1 MVAITNTT
9 SLTFLKEAIDTTLTE
24 AETQL
29 EAFSDDRSRQ
39 DELQHCAQAF
49 QQLRGICQVVELPAA
64 ALMSEEMALAA
75 RELQEKVSDAR
86 IQALSNAIV
95 LLTRYFDYVQLKNRT
110 LPALLIGGINELR
123 HSGGKG
129 LIQESHFF
137 SADLSRQRAPQAP
150 QREMSV
156 SELSVLARRLRHM
169 YQVGLLGILRG
180 QNSATHLK
188 LMARALVRLDRAA
201 GQCGLSR
208 FLWVSQAVL
217 TAMYCD
223 QMAITPARKA
233 LLSQF
238 DRQLKKLV
246 YDGDQAVTEEA
257 PLLLIKE
264 SLFIVSLSAEESG
277 AIGAVKQAFGLKSG
291 VSDTVL
297 QRELALMTGANG
309 SVIRSVASAM
319 RDEIADLKESLDLA
333 SQGVADTNYQS
344 VAASLNRLGSTLDMI
359 NKDDESRTI
368 KVRAQEVSQWAP
380 DHNVEGDAFH
390 ALVDDLLVVE
400 NVVAGLERSI
410 SPDDDVHRSAN
421 NTSISLYQLD
431 DARMTVVGE
440 CRAGLTLAK
449 RSISSFMD
457 NNWDA
462 MHLSNLP
469 GTFASIAGGLMF
481 LELDRAKAVTEA
493 CHKYISNR
501 LIGGEQVPT
510 RENMETLADAL
521 TGVDYYLESM
531 EEQKPI
537 GDGVLEVAEESMNA
551 LGFPVPKVA

>member
-24 AETQL
+24 AENQL

-75 RELQEKVSDAR
+75 RELQDKVSDAR

-123 HSGGKG
+123 RSGGKG

-137 SADLSRQRAPQAP
+137 SADLSRQRAPEAP

-156 SELSVLARRLRHM
+156 SELSDLARRLRHM
-169 YQVGLLGILRG
+169 YQVGLLGVLRG
-180 QNSATHLK
+180 QNNATNLK

-208 FLWVSQAVL
+208 FLWVAQSVL

-233 LLSQF
+233 LLSQY

-264 SLFIVSLSAEESG
+264 SLFIVSLSAEDSG
-277 AIGAVKQAFGLKSG
+277 TIGDVKQAFGLKSE

-297 QRELALMTGANG
+297 QRELALMTGASG

-359 NKDDESRTI
+359 NKDDESRAI
-368 KVRAQEVSQWAP
+368 KLRAREVSQWAP
-380 DHNVEGDAFH
+380 DQNVEGEAFH
-390 ALVDDLLVVE
+390 GLVDDLLIVE

-410 SPDDDVHRSAN
+410 SPEDDVHRTAN
-421 NTSISLYQLD
+421 NTNISLYQLD

-440 CRAGLTLAK
+440 CRAGLALAK

-501 LIGGEQVPT
+501 LLGGDQVPT

-551 LGFPVPKVA
+551 LGFPVSKVA

>member
-24 AETQL
+24 AENQL

-75 RELQEKVSDAR
+75 RELQDKVSDAR

-123 HSGGKG
+123 RSGGKG

-137 SADLSRQRAPQAP
+137 SADLSRQRSPEAP

-156 SELSVLARRLRHM
+156 SELSDLSRRLRHM
-169 YQVGLLGILRG
+169 YQVGLLGVLRG
-180 QNSATHLK
+180 QGNATHLK

-208 FLWVSQAVL
+208 FLWVAQAVL

-233 LLSQF
+233 LLSQY

-264 SLFIVSLSAEESG
+264 SLFIVSLSAEDSG
-277 AIGAVKQAFGLKSG
+277 TIGDVKQAFGLKSE

-297 QRELALMTGANG
+297 QRELALMTGASG

-359 NKDDESRTI
+359 NKDDESRAI
-368 KVRAQEVSQWAP
+368 KLRAREVSQWAP
-380 DHNVEGDAFH
+380 DQNVEGEAFH
-390 ALVDDLLVVE
+390 GLVDDLLIVE

-410 SPDDDVHRSAN
+410 SPEDDVHRTAN
-421 NTSISLYQLD
+421 NTNISLYQLD

-440 CRAGLTLAK
+440 CRAGLALAK

-501 LIGGEQVPT
+501 LLGGDQVPT

-537 GDGVLEVAEESMNA
+537 GDGVLEVAEESMSA
-551 LGFPVPKVA
+551 LGFPVSKVA

>member
-24 AETQL
+24 AENQL

-75 RELQEKVSDAR
+75 RELQDKVSDAR

-123 HSGGKG
+123 RSGGKG

-137 SADLSRQRAPQAP
+137 SADLSRQRSPEAP

-156 SELSVLARRLRHM
+156 SELSDLSRRLRHM
-169 YQVGLLGILRG
+169 YQVGLLGVLRG
-180 QNSATHLK
+180 QGNATNLK

-208 FLWVSQAVL
+208 FLWVAQAVL

-233 LLSQF
+233 LLSQY

-264 SLFIVSLSAEESG
+264 SLFIVSLSAEDSG
-277 AIGAVKQAFGLKSG
+277 TIGDVKQAFGLKSE

-297 QRELALMTGANG
+297 QRELALMTGASG

-359 NKDDESRTI
+359 NKDDESRAI
-368 KVRAQEVSQWAP
+368 KLRAREVSQWAP
-380 DHNVEGDAFH
+380 DQNVEGEAFH
-390 ALVDDLLVVE
+390 GLVDDLLIVE

-410 SPDDDVHRSAN
+410 SPEDDVHRTAN
-421 NTSISLYQLD
+421 NTNISLYQLD

-440 CRAGLTLAK
+440 CRAGLALAK

-501 LIGGEQVPT
+501 LLGGDQVPT

-551 LGFPVPKVA
+551 LGFPVSKVA

>member
-24 AETQL
+24 AENQL

-75 RELQEKVSDAR
+75 RELQDKVSDAR

-123 HSGGKG
+123 RSGGKG

-137 SADLSRQRAPQAP
+137 SADLSRQRSPEAP

-156 SELSVLARRLRHM
+156 SELSDLSRRLRHM
-169 YQVGLLGILRG
+169 YQVGLLGVLRG
-180 QNSATHLK
+180 QGNATNLK

-208 FLWVSQAVL
+208 FLWVAQAVL

-233 LLSQF
+233 LLSQY

-246 YDGDQAVTEEA
+246 YGGDQAVTEEA

-264 SLFIVSLSAEESG
+264 SLFIVSLSAEDSG
-277 AIGAVKQAFGLKSG
+277 TIGDVKQAFGLKSE

-297 QRELALMTGANG
+297 QRELALMTGASG

-359 NKDDESRTI
+359 NKDDESRAI
-368 KVRAQEVSQWAP
+368 KLRAREVSQWAP
-380 DHNVEGDAFH
+380 DQNVEGEAFH
-390 ALVDDLLVVE
+390 GLVDDLLIVE

-410 SPDDDVHRSAN
+410 SPEDDVHRKAN
-421 NTSISLYQLD
+421 NTNISLYQLD

-440 CRAGLTLAK
+440 CRAGLALAK

-501 LIGGEQVPT
+501 LLGGDQVPT

-551 LGFPVPKVA
+551 LGFPVSKVA

>member
-24 AETQL
+24 AENQL

-75 RELQEKVSDAR
+75 RELQDKVSDAR

-123 HSGGKG
+123 RSGGKG

-137 SADLSRQRAPQAP
+137 SADLSRQRSPEAP

-156 SELSVLARRLRHM
+156 SELSDLSRRLRHM
-169 YQVGLLGILRG
+169 YQVGLLGVLRG
-180 QNSATHLK
+180 QGNATNLK

-208 FLWVSQAVL
+208 FLWVAQAVL

-233 LLSQF
+233 LLSQY

-264 SLFIVSLSAEESG
+264 SLFIVSLSAEDSG
-277 AIGAVKQAFGLKSG
+277 TIGDVKQAFGLKSE

-297 QRELALMTGANG
+297 QRELALMTGASG

-359 NKDDESRTI
+359 NKDDESRVI
-368 KVRAQEVSQWAP
+368 KLRAREVSKWAP
-380 DHNVEGDAFH
+380 DQNVEGEAFH
-390 ALVDDLLVVE
+390 GLVDDLLIVE

-410 SPDDDVHRSAN
+410 SPEDDVHRTAN
-421 NTSISLYQLD
+421 NTNISLYQLD

-440 CRAGLTLAK
+440 CRAGLALAK

-501 LIGGEQVPT
+501 LLGGDQVPT
-510 RENMETLADAL
+510 RENMETLADAV

-551 LGFPVPKVA
+551 LGFPVSKVA

>member
-24 AETQL
+24 AENQL
-29 EAFSDDRSRQ
+29 EAFSDDHSRQ

-75 RELQEKVSDAR
+75 RELQEKVSEAR

-95 LLTRYFDYVQLKNRT
+95 LLARYFDYVQLKNRT

-123 HSGGKG
+123 RSGGKG

-137 SADLSRQRAPQAP
+137 SADLSRQRAPEAP
-150 QREMSV
+150 QRELSV
-156 SELSVLARRLRHM
+156 SELSDLSRRLRHM
-169 YQVGLLGILRG
+169 YQVGLLGVLRG
-180 QNSATHLK
+180 QGNATSLK

-208 FLWVSQAVL
+208 FLWVAQAVL

-233 LLSQF
+233 LLSQY

-264 SLFIVSLSAEESG
+264 SLFIVSLSAEDSG
-277 AIGAVKQAFGLKSG
+277 TIGDVKQAFGLKAE

-297 QRELALMTGANG
+297 QRELALMTGASG
-309 SVIRSVASAM
+309 SVIRSVATAM

-359 NKDDESRTI
+359 NKDDESRAI
-368 KVRAQEVSQWAP
+368 KLRAREVSKWAP
-380 DHNVEGDAFH
+380 DQNVEGEAFH
-390 ALVDDLLVVE
+390 GLVDDLLIVE

-410 SPDDDVHRSAN
+410 SPEDDVHRTAN
-421 NTSISLYQLD
+421 NTNISLYQLD

-440 CRAGLTLAK
+440 CRAGLALAK

-501 LIGGEQVPT
+501 LLSGDQVPT

-551 LGFPVPKVA
+551 LGFPVSKVA

>member
-24 AETQL
+24 AENQL

-75 RELQEKVSDAR
+75 RELQDKVSDAR

-123 HSGGKG
+123 RSGGKG

-137 SADLSRQRAPQAP
+137 SADLSRQRSPEAP

-156 SELSVLARRLRHM
+156 SELSDLSRRLRHM
-169 YQVGLLGILRG
+169 YQVGLLGVLRG
-180 QNSATHLK
+180 QGNATNLK

-208 FLWVSQAVL
+208 FLWVAQAVL

-233 LLSQF
+233 LLSQY

-264 SLFIVSLSAEESG
+264 SLFIVSLSAEDSG
-277 AIGAVKQAFGLKSG
+277 TIGDVKQAFGLKSE

-297 QRELALMTGANG
+297 QRELALMTGASG

-359 NKDDESRTI
+359 NKDDESRAI
-368 KVRAQEVSQWAP
+368 KQRAREVSKWAP
-380 DHNVEGDAFH
+380 DQNVEGEAFH
-390 ALVDDLLVVE
+390 GLVDDLLIVE

-410 SPDDDVHRSAN
+410 SPEDDVHRTAN
-421 NTSISLYQLD
+421 NTNISLYQLD

-440 CRAGLTLAK
+440 CRAGLALAK

-501 LIGGEQVPT
+501 LLGGDQVPT

-551 LGFPVPKVA
+551 LGFPVSKVA

>member
-24 AETQL
+24 AETKL
-29 EAFSDDRSRQ
+29 EAFSDDPGRLE
-39 DELQHCAQAF
+39 ELAQCAESF

-75 RELQEKVSDAR
+75 REIREKPTDAR
-86 IQALSNAIV
+86 VQALSNAIV

-123 HSGGKG
+123 RAGGKA

-137 SADLSRQRAPQAP
+137 SADLSRPRSPEARASDLPRDEFP
-150 QREMSV
+150 T
-156 SELSVLARRLRHM
+156 LARRLRHM

-180 QNSATHLK
+180 HNASTHLK
-188 LMARALVRLDRAA
+188 LMGRALVRLDKAA
-201 GQCGLSR
+201 GPCGMSR
-208 FLWVSQAVL
+208 FLWVAQGAV
-217 TAMYCD
+217 TAMVAD
-223 QMAITPARKA
+223 DMAVTAARKA
-233 LLSQF
+233 LLSQY

-246 YDGDQAVTEEA
+246 YDGEQALSQEA

-264 SLFIVSLSAEESG
+264 SLYIISLSRVEG
-277 AIGAVKQAFGLKSG
+277 GIIGEVKEGFGLKSD

-297 QRELALMTGANG
+297 QRELALMTGASG

-319 RDEIADLKESLDLA
+319 RDEIGDLKESLDMA
-333 SQGVADTNYQS
+333 SQGVADTNYHS
-344 VAASLNRLGSTLDMI
+344 VAESLSRLGSTLAMI
-359 NKDDESRTI
+359 GKDDEA
-368 KVRAQEVSQWAP
+368 KVVKQRAAQVSKWAP
-380 DHNVEGDAFH
+380 DQDVESADFQS
-390 ALVDDLLVVE
+390 LVDDLLMVE
-400 NVVAGLERSI
+400 NVAANLERSLA
-410 SPDDDVHRSAN
+410 PEDDVHRASN

-440 CRAGLTLAK
+440 CRAGLALAK

-457 NNWDA
+457 NNWDS
-462 MHLSNLP
+462 MHLTNLP

-481 LELDRAKAVTEA
+481 LELERAKAVTEA
-493 CHKYISNR
+493 CHKYIAQR
-501 LIGGEQVPT
+501 LIEGDDTPT
-510 RENMETLADAL
+510 REHMETLADAL

-537 GDGVLEVAEESMNA
+537 GDGVLEVAEESMKA
-551 LGFPVPKVA
+551 LGYPVAKVA

>member
-9 SLTFLKEAIDTTLTE
+9 SLTFLKEALDATLTE

-29 EAFSDDRSRQ
+29 ETFSDDHSRQ

-49 QQLRGICQVVELPAA
+49 QQLRGICQLVELPAA

-75 RELQEKVSDAR
+75 RELQEKCSDAR
-86 IQALSNAIV
+86 IQALSHAIV

-123 HSGGKG
+123 RAAGKG

-137 SADLSRQRAPQAP
+137 YADLSHQRVPQAP
-150 QREMSV
+150 QRSMAV
-156 SELSVLARRLRHM
+156 SELSDLARRFRHM
-169 YQVGLLGILRG
+169 YQVGLLGVLRG
-180 QNSATHLK
+180 QTNRTNLK
-188 LMARALVRLDRAA
+188 LMARALVRLDHAA

-208 FLWVSQAVL
+208 FLWVSQAAL
-217 TAMYCD
+217 TAMYRD

-233 LLSQF
+233 LLSQY

-246 YDGDQAVTEEA
+246 YSGDQAVTEDA

-264 SLFIVSLSAEESG
+264 SLYIVSLSAQNSG
-277 AIGAVKQAFGLKSG
+277 VIGNVKQAFGLKSE
-291 VSDTVL
+291 VNDVVL
-297 QRELALMTGANG
+297 QRELLFMTGASG
-309 SVIRSVASAM
+309 SVTRSVASAM

-333 SQGVADTNYQS
+333 SQGVADTNYES
-344 VAASLNRLGSTLDMI
+344 VAAGLNRLGSTLDMI
-359 NKDDESRTI
+359 NKDKESRAI
-368 KVRAQEVSQWAP
+368 KQRAQDVARWAP
-380 DHNVEGDAFH
+380 DQNVEGEAFH
-390 ALVDDLLVVE
+390 ALVDDLLIVE

-410 SPDDDVHRSAN
+410 NPEDDVHRSAN
-421 NTSISLYQLD
+421 NSRISLYQLN

-440 CRAGLTLAK
+440 CRAGLALAK

-501 LIGGEQVPT
+501 LLSGDQVPT
-510 RENMETLADAL
+510 HENMETLADAL

-537 GDGVLEVAEESMNA
+537 GDGVLEVAEQSMNV
-551 LGFPVPKVA
+551 LGFPVSKGV

>member
-24 AETQL
+24 AENQL
-29 EAFSDDRSRQ
+29 EAFSDDHSRQ

-75 RELQEKVSDAR
+75 RELQEKVSEAR

-95 LLTRYFDYVQLKNRT
+95 LLARYFDYVQLKNRT

-123 HSGGKG
+123 RSGGKG

-137 SADLSRQRAPQAP
+137 SADLSRQRAPEAP
-150 QREMSV
+150 QRELSV
-156 SELSVLARRLRHM
+156 SELSDLSRRLRHM
-169 YQVGLLGILRG
+169 YQVGLLGVLRG
-180 QNSATHLK
+180 QGNATSLK
-188 LMARALVRLDRAA
+188 LMARALVRLDRAT

-208 FLWVSQAVL
+208 FLWVAQAVL

-233 LLSQF
+233 LLSQY

-264 SLFIVSLSAEESG
+264 SLFIVSLSAEDSG
-277 AIGAVKQAFGLKSG
+277 TIGDVKQAFGLKAE

-297 QRELALMTGANG
+297 QRELALMTGASG
-309 SVIRSVASAM
+309 SVIRSVATAM

-359 NKDDESRTI
+359 NKDDESRAI
-368 KVRAQEVSQWAP
+368 KLRAREVSKWAP
-380 DHNVEGDAFH
+380 DQNVEGEAFH
-390 ALVDDLLVVE
+390 GLVDDLLIVE

-410 SPDDDVHRSAN
+410 SPEDDVHRTAN
-421 NTSISLYQLD
+421 NTNISLYQLD

-440 CRAGLTLAK
+440 CRAGLALAK

-501 LIGGEQVPT
+501 LLSGDQVPT

-551 LGFPVPKVA
+551 LGFPVSKVA

>member
-24 AETQL
+24 AENQL
-29 EAFSDDRSRQ
+29 EAFSDDHSRQ

-95 LLTRYFDYVQLKNRT
+95 LLARYFDYVQLKNRT

-123 HSGGKG
+123 RSGGKG

-137 SADLSRQRAPQAP
+137 SADLSRQRAPEAP
-150 QREMSV
+150 QRELSV
-156 SELSVLARRLRHM
+156 SELSDLSRRLRHM
-169 YQVGLLGILRG
+169 YQVGLLGVLRG
-180 QNSATHLK
+180 QGNATNLK

-208 FLWVSQAVL
+208 FLWVAQAVL

-233 LLSQF
+233 LFSQY

-264 SLFIVSLSAEESG
+264 SLFIVSLSAENSG
-277 AIGAVKQAFGLKSG
+277 TIGDVKQAFGLKSE

-297 QRELALMTGANG
+297 QRELALMTGASG
-309 SVIRSVASAM
+309 SVIRSVATAM

-359 NKDDESRTI
+359 NKDDESRAI
-368 KVRAQEVSQWAP
+368 KLRAREVSKWAP
-380 DHNVEGDAFH
+380 DQNVEGEAFH
-390 ALVDDLLVVE
+390 GLVDDLLIVE

-410 SPDDDVHRSAN
+410 SPEDDVHRTAN
-421 NTSISLYQLD
+421 NTNISLYQLD

-440 CRAGLTLAK
+440 CRAGLSLAK

-501 LIGGEQVPT
+501 LLGGDQVPT

-551 LGFPVPKVA
+551 LGFPVSKVA

>member
-24 AETQL
+24 AENQL

-75 RELQEKVSDAR
+75 RELQDKVSDAR

-123 HSGGKG
+123 RSGGKG

-137 SADLSRQRAPQAP
+137 SADLSRQRSPEAP

-156 SELSVLARRLRHM
+156 SELSDLSRRLRHM
-169 YQVGLLGILRG
+169 YQVGLLGVLRG
-180 QNSATHLK
+180 QGNATNLK

-208 FLWVSQAVL
+208 FLWVAQAVL

-233 LLSQF
+233 LLSQY

-264 SLFIVSLSAEESG
+264 SLFIVSLSAEDSG
-277 AIGAVKQAFGLKSG
+277 TIGDVKQAFGLKSE

-297 QRELALMTGANG
+297 QRELALMTGASG

-359 NKDDESRTI
+359 NKDDESRAI
-368 KVRAQEVSQWAP
+368 KLRAREVSKWAP
-380 DHNVEGDAFH
+380 DQNVEGEAFH
-390 ALVDDLLVVE
+390 GLVDDLLIVE

-410 SPDDDVHRSAN
+410 SPEDDVHRTAN
-421 NTSISLYQLD
+421 NTNISLYQLD

-440 CRAGLTLAK
+440 CRAGLALAK

-501 LIGGEQVPT
+501 LLGGDQVPT

-551 LGFPVPKVA
+551 LGFPVSKVA

>member
-24 AETQL
+24 AENQL

-75 RELQEKVSDAR
+75 RELQDKVSDAR

-123 HSGGKG
+123 RSGGKG

-137 SADLSRQRAPQAP
+137 SADLSRQRSPEAP

-156 SELSVLARRLRHM
+156 SELSDLSRRLRHM
-169 YQVGLLGILRG
+169 YQVGLLGVLRG
-180 QNSATHLK
+180 QGNATNLK

-208 FLWVSQAVL
+208 FLWVAQAVL

-233 LLSQF
+233 LLSQY

-264 SLFIVSLSAEESG
+264 SLFIVSLSAEDSG
-277 AIGAVKQAFGLKSG
+277 TIGDVKQAFGLKSE

-297 QRELALMTGANG
+297 QRELALMTGASG
-309 SVIRSVASAM
+309 SGIRSVASAM

-359 NKDDESRTI
+359 NKDDESRAI
-368 KVRAQEVSQWAP
+368 KLRAREVSKWAP
-380 DHNVEGDAFH
+380 DQNVEGEAFH
-390 ALVDDLLVVE
+390 GLVDDLLIVE

-410 SPDDDVHRSAN
+410 SPEDDVHRTAN
-421 NTSISLYQLD
+421 NTNISLYQLD

-440 CRAGLTLAK
+440 CRAGLALAK

-501 LIGGEQVPT
+501 LLGGDQVPT

-551 LGFPVPKVA
+551 LGFPVSKVA

>member
-24 AETQL
+24 AENQL

-75 RELQEKVSDAR
+75 RELQDKVSDAR

-123 HSGGKG
+123 RSGGKG

-137 SADLSRQRAPQAP
+137 SADLSRQRSPEAP

-156 SELSVLARRLRHM
+156 SELSDLSRRLRHM
-169 YQVGLLGILRG
+169 YQVGLLGVLRG
-180 QNSATHLK
+180 QGNATNLK

-208 FLWVSQAVL
+208 FLWVAQAVL

-233 LLSQF
+233 LLSQY

-264 SLFIVSLSAEESG
+264 SLFIVSLSAEDSG
-277 AIGAVKQAFGLKSG
+277 TIGDVKQAFGLKSE

-297 QRELALMTGANG
+297 QRELALMTGASG

-359 NKDDESRTI
+359 NKDDESRAI
-368 KVRAQEVSQWAP
+368 KLRAREVSKWAP
-380 DHNVEGDAFH
+380 DQNVEGEAFH
-390 ALVDDLLVVE
+390 GLVDDLLIVE

-410 SPDDDVHRSAN
+410 SPEDDVHRTAN
-421 NTSISLYQLD
+421 NTNISLYQLD

-440 CRAGLTLAK
+440 CRAGLALAK

-501 LIGGEQVPT
+501 LLSGDQVPT

-551 LGFPVPKVA
+551 LGFPVSKVA

>member
-24 AETQL
+24 AENQL
-29 EAFSDDRSRQ
+29 EAFSDDHSRQ

-75 RELQEKVSDAR
+75 RELQDKVSDAR

-123 HSGGKG
+123 RSGGKG

-137 SADLSRQRAPQAP
+137 SADLSRQRSPEAP

-156 SELSVLARRLRHM
+156 SELSDLSRRLRHM
-169 YQVGLLGILRG
+169 YQVGLLGVLRG
-180 QNSATHLK
+180 QGNATSLK

-208 FLWVSQAVL
+208 FLWVAQAVL

-233 LLSQF
+233 LLSQY

-264 SLFIVSLSAEESG
+264 SLFIVSLSAEDSG
-277 AIGAVKQAFGLKSG
+277 TIGDVKQAFGLKAE

-297 QRELALMTGANG
+297 QRELALMTGASG
-309 SVIRSVASAM
+309 SVIRSVATAM

-359 NKDDESRTI
+359 NKDDESRAI
-368 KVRAQEVSQWAP
+368 KLRAREVSKWAP
-380 DHNVEGDAFH
+380 DQNVEGEAFH
-390 ALVDDLLVVE
+390 GLVDDLLIVE

-410 SPDDDVHRSAN
+410 SPEDDVHRTAN
-421 NTSISLYQLD
+421 NTNISLYQLD

-440 CRAGLTLAK
+440 CRAGLALAK

-501 LIGGEQVPT
+501 LLSGDQVPT

-551 LGFPVPKVA
+551 LGFPVSKVA

>member
-24 AETQL
+24 AENQL
-29 EAFSDDRSRQ
+29 EAFSDDHSRQ

-75 RELQEKVSDAR
+75 RELQEKVSEAR

-95 LLTRYFDYVQLKNRT
+95 LLARYFDYVQLKNRT

-123 HSGGKG
+123 RSGGKG

-137 SADLSRQRAPQAP
+137 SADLSRQRAPEAP
-150 QREMSV
+150 QRELSV
-156 SELSVLARRLRHM
+156 SELSDLSRRLRHM
-169 YQVGLLGILRG
+169 YQVGLLGVLRG
-180 QNSATHLK
+180 QGNATSLK

-208 FLWVSQAVL
+208 FLWVAQAVL

-233 LLSQF
+233 LLSQY

-264 SLFIVSLSAEESG
+264 SLFIVSLSAEDSG
-277 AIGAVKQAFGLKSG
+277 TIGDVKQAFGLKAE

-297 QRELALMTGANG
+297 QRELALMTGASG
-309 SVIRSVASAM
+309 SVIRSVATAM

-359 NKDDESRTI
+359 NKDDESRAI
-368 KVRAQEVSQWAP
+368 KQRAREVSKWAP
-380 DHNVEGDAFH
+380 DQNVEGEAFH
-390 ALVDDLLVVE
+390 GLVDDLLIVE

-410 SPDDDVHRSAN
+410 SPEDDVHRTAN
-421 NTSISLYQLD
+421 NTNISLYQLD

-440 CRAGLTLAK
+440 CRAGLALAK

-501 LIGGEQVPT
+501 LLSGDQVPT

-551 LGFPVPKVA
+551 LGFPVSKVA

>member
-24 AETQL
+24 AENQL

-75 RELQEKVSDAR
+75 RELQDKVSDAR

-123 HSGGKG
+123 RSGGKG

-137 SADLSRQRAPQAP
+137 SADLSRQRAPEAP

-156 SELSVLARRLRHM
+156 SELSDLARRLRHM
-169 YQVGLLGILRG
+169 YQVGLLGVLRG
-180 QNSATHLK
+180 QNNATNLK

-208 FLWVSQAVL
+208 FLWVAQSVL

-233 LLSQF
+233 LLSQY

-264 SLFIVSLSAEESG
+264 SLFIVSLSAEDSG
-277 AIGAVKQAFGLKSG
+277 TIGDVKQAFGLKSE

-297 QRELALMTGANG
+297 QRELALMTGASG

-359 NKDDESRTI
+359 NKDDESRAI
-368 KVRAQEVSQWAP
+368 KLRAREVSQWAP
-380 DHNVEGDAFH
+380 DQNVEGEAFH
-390 ALVDDLLVVE
+390 GLVDDLLIVE

-410 SPDDDVHRSAN
+410 SPEDDVHRTAN
-421 NTSISLYQLD
+421 NTNISLYQLD

-440 CRAGLTLAK
+440 CRAGLALAK

-501 LIGGEQVPT
+501 LLGGDQVPT
-510 RENMETLADAL
+510 RENMERA
-521 TGVDYYLESM
+521 G
-531 EEQKPI
+531 
-537 GDGVLEVAEESMNA
+537 GG
-551 LGFPVPKVA
+551 

>member
-24 AETQL
+24 AENQL
-29 EAFSDDRSRQ
+29 EAFSDDHSRQ

-75 RELQEKVSDAR
+75 RELQEKVSEAR

-95 LLTRYFDYVQLKNRT
+95 LLARYFDYVQLKNRT

-123 HSGGKG
+123 RSGGKG

-137 SADLSRQRAPQAP
+137 SADLSRQRAPEAP
-150 QREMSV
+150 QRELSV
-156 SELSVLARRLRHM
+156 SELSDLSRRLRHM
-169 YQVGLLGILRG
+169 YQVGLLGVLRG
-180 QNSATHLK
+180 QGNATSLK

-208 FLWVSQAVL
+208 FLWVAQAVL

-233 LLSQF
+233 LLSQY

-264 SLFIVSLSAEESG
+264 SLFIVSLSAEDSG
-277 AIGAVKQAFGLKSG
+277 SIGDVKQAFGLKAE

-297 QRELALMTGANG
+297 QRELALMTGASG
-309 SVIRSVASAM
+309 SVIRSVATAM

-359 NKDDESRTI
+359 NKDDESRAI
-368 KVRAQEVSQWAP
+368 KLRAREVSKWAP
-380 DHNVEGDAFH
+380 DQNVEGEAFH
-390 ALVDDLLVVE
+390 GLVDDLLIVE

-410 SPDDDVHRSAN
+410 SPEDDVHRTAN
-421 NTSISLYQLD
+421 NTNISLYQLD

-440 CRAGLTLAK
+440 CRAGLALAK

-501 LIGGEQVPT
+501 LLSGDQVPT

-551 LGFPVPKVA
+551 LGFPVSKVA

>member
-24 AETQL
+24 AENQL
-29 EAFSDDRSRQ
+29 EAFSDDHSRQ

-75 RELQEKVSDAR
+75 RELQEKVSEAR

-95 LLTRYFDYVQLKNRT
+95 LLARYFDYVQLKNRT

-123 HSGGKG
+123 RSGGKG

-137 SADLSRQRAPQAP
+137 SADLSRQRAPEAP
-150 QREMSV
+150 QRELSV
-156 SELSVLARRLRHM
+156 SELSDLSRRLRHM
-169 YQVGLLGILRG
+169 YQVGLLGVLRG
-180 QNSATHLK
+180 QGNATSLK

-208 FLWVSQAVL
+208 FLWVAQAVL

-233 LLSQF
+233 LLSQY

-264 SLFIVSLSAEESG
+264 SLFIVSLSAEDSG
-277 AIGAVKQAFGLKSG
+277 TIGDVKQAFGLKAE

-297 QRELALMTGANG
+297 QRELALMTGASG
-309 SVIRSVASAM
+309 SVIRSVATAM

-359 NKDDESRTI
+359 NKDDESRAI
-368 KVRAQEVSQWAP
+368 KLRAREVSKWAP
-380 DHNVEGDAFH
+380 DQNVEGEAFH
-390 ALVDDLLVVE
+390 GLVDDLLIVE

-410 SPDDDVHRSAN
+410 SPEDDVHRTAN
-421 NTSISLYQLD
+421 NTNISLYQLD

-440 CRAGLTLAK
+440 CRAGLALAK

-501 LIGGEQVPT
+501 LLGGDQLPT

-551 LGFPVPKVA
+551 LGFPVSKVA

>member
-24 AETQL
+24 AENQL

-75 RELQEKVSDAR
+75 RELQDKVSDAR

-123 HSGGKG
+123 RSGGKG

-137 SADLSRQRAPQAP
+137 SADLSRQRSPEAP

-156 SELSVLARRLRHM
+156 SELSDLSRRLRHM
-169 YQVGLLGILRG
+169 YQVGLLGVLRG
-180 QNSATHLK
+180 QGNATNLK

-208 FLWVSQAVL
+208 FLWVAQAVL

-233 LLSQF
+233 LLSQY

-264 SLFIVSLSAEESG
+264 SLFIVSLSAEDSG
-277 AIGAVKQAFGLKSG
+277 TIGDVKQAFGLKSE

-297 QRELALMTGANG
+297 QRELALMTGASG

-344 VAASLNRLGSTLDMI
+344 PPA
-359 NKDDESRTI
+359 
-368 KVRAQEVSQWAP
+368 
-380 DHNVEGDAFH
+380 
-390 ALVDDLLVVE
+390 
-400 NVVAGLERSI
+400 
-410 SPDDDVHRSAN
+410 
-421 NTSISLYQLD
+421 
-431 DARMTVVGE
+431 
-440 CRAGLTLAK
+440 
-449 RSISSFMD
+449 
-457 NNWDA
+457 
-462 MHLSNLP
+462 
-469 GTFASIAGGLMF
+469 
-481 LELDRAKAVTEA
+481 
-493 CHKYISNR
+493 
-501 LIGGEQVPT
+501 
-510 RENMETLADAL
+510 
-521 TGVDYYLESM
+521 
-531 EEQKPI
+531 
-537 GDGVLEVAEESMNA
+537 
-551 LGFPVPKVA
+551 

>member
-24 AETQL
+24 AENQL
-29 EAFSDDRSRQ
+29 EAFSDDHSRQ

-95 LLTRYFDYVQLKNRT
+95 LLARYFDYVQLKNRT

-123 HSGGKG
+123 RSGGKG

-137 SADLSRQRAPQAP
+137 SADLSRQRAPEAP
-150 QREMSV
+150 QRELSV
-156 SELSVLARRLRHM
+156 SELSDLSRRLRHM
-169 YQVGLLGILRG
+169 YQVGLLGVLRG
-180 QNSATHLK
+180 QGNATNLK

-208 FLWVSQAVL
+208 FLWVAQAVL

-233 LLSQF
+233 LLSQY

-264 SLFIVSLSAEESG
+264 SLFIVSLSAEDSG
-277 AIGAVKQAFGLKSG
+277 TIGDVKQAFGLKSE

-297 QRELALMTGANG
+297 QRELALMTGASG
-309 SVIRSVASAM
+309 SVIRSVATAM

-359 NKDDESRTI
+359 NKDDESRAI
-368 KVRAQEVSQWAP
+368 KLRAQEVSKWAP
-380 DHNVEGDAFH
+380 DQNVEGEAFH
-390 ALVDDLLVVE
+390 GLVDDLLIVE

-410 SPDDDVHRSAN
+410 SPEDDVHRTAN
-421 NTSISLYQLD
+421 NTNISLYQLD

-440 CRAGLTLAK
+440 CRAGLSLAK

-501 LIGGEQVPT
+501 LLGGDQVPT

-551 LGFPVPKVA
+551 LGFPVSKVA

>member
-24 AETQL
+24 AENQL

-75 RELQEKVSDAR
+75 RELQDKVSDAR

-123 HSGGKG
+123 RSGGKG

-137 SADLSRQRAPQAP
+137 SADLSRQRSPEAP

-156 SELSVLARRLRHM
+156 SELSDLSRRLRHM
-169 YQVGLLGILRG
+169 YQVGLLGVLRG
-180 QNSATHLK
+180 QGNATSLK

-208 FLWVSQAVL
+208 FLWVAQAVL

-233 LLSQF
+233 LLSQY

-264 SLFIVSLSAEESG
+264 SLFIVSLSAEDSG
-277 AIGAVKQAFGLKSG
+277 TIGDVKQAFGLKAE

-297 QRELALMTGANG
+297 QRELALMTGASG
-309 SVIRSVASAM
+309 SVIRSVATAM

-359 NKDDESRTI
+359 NKDDESRAI
-368 KVRAQEVSQWAP
+368 KLRAREVSKWAP
-380 DHNVEGDAFH
+380 DQNVEGEAFH
-390 ALVDDLLVVE
+390 GLVDDLLIVE

-410 SPDDDVHRSAN
+410 SPEDDVHRTAN
-421 NTSISLYQLD
+421 NTNISLYQLD

-440 CRAGLTLAK
+440 CRAGLALAK

-501 LIGGEQVPT
+501 LLSGDQVPT

-551 LGFPVPKVA
+551 LGFPVSKVA

>member
-24 AETQL
+24 AENQL

-75 RELQEKVSDAR
+75 RELQDKVSDAR

-123 HSGGKG
+123 RSGGKG

-137 SADLSRQRAPQAP
+137 SADLSRQRTPEAP

-156 SELSVLARRLRHM
+156 SELSDLARRLRHM
-169 YQVGLLGILRG
+169 YQVGLLGVLRG
-180 QNSATHLK
+180 QNNATNLK

-208 FLWVSQAVL
+208 FLWVAQSVL

-233 LLSQF
+233 LLSQY

-264 SLFIVSLSAEESG
+264 SLFIVSLSAEDSG
-277 AIGAVKQAFGLKSG
+277 TIGDVKQAFGLKSE

-297 QRELALMTGANG
+297 QRELALMTGASG

-359 NKDDESRTI
+359 NKDDESRAI
-368 KVRAQEVSQWAP
+368 KLRAREVSQWAP
-380 DHNVEGDAFH
+380 DQNVEGEAFH
-390 ALVDDLLVVE
+390 GLVDDLLIVE

-410 SPDDDVHRSAN
+410 SPEDDVHRTAN
-421 NTSISLYQLD
+421 NTNISLYQLD

-440 CRAGLTLAK
+440 CRAGLALAK

-501 LIGGEQVPT
+501 LLGGDQVPT

-551 LGFPVPKVA
+551 LGFPVSKVA

>member
-24 AETQL
+24 AENQL
-29 EAFSDDRSRQ
+29 ETFSDDRSRQ

-75 RELQEKVSDAR
+75 RELQDKVSDAR

-137 SADLSRQRAPQAP
+137 SADLSRQRVPEAS
-150 QREMSV
+150 QRDMSV
-156 SELSVLARRLRHM
+156 SELSALARRLRHM

-180 QNSATHLK
+180 QNSATNLK

-208 FLWVSQAVL
+208 FLWVAQSVL

-233 LLSQF
+233 LLSQY

-264 SLFIVSLSAEESG
+264 SLYIVSLSAEDSG
-277 AIGAVKQAFGLKSG
+277 AIGDVKQAFGLKSE

-297 QRELALMTGANG
+297 QRELALMTGASG

-344 VAASLNRLGSTLDMI
+344 VAASLKRLGSTLDMI
-359 NKDDESRTI
+359 NKDDESRAI
-368 KVRAQEVSQWAP
+368 KLRAQEVSTWAP
-380 DHNVEGDAFH
+380 DQSVEGEAFH
-390 ALVDDLLVVE
+390 GLVDDLLIVE

-410 SPDDDVHRSAN
+410 SPEDDVHRTAN
-421 NTSISLYQLD
+421 NTNISLYQLD

-440 CRAGLTLAK
+440 CRAGLALAK

-481 LELDRAKAVTEA
+481 LELDRAKAVIEA

-501 LIGGEQVPT
+501 LLGGDQVPT

-551 LGFPVPKVA
+551 LGFPVSKVA

>member
-24 AETQL
+24 AENQL
-29 EAFSDDRSRQ
+29 EAFSDDHSRQ

-75 RELQEKVSDAR
+75 RELQEKVSEAR

-95 LLTRYFDYVQLKNRT
+95 LLARYFDYVQLKNRT

-123 HSGGKG
+123 RSGGKG

-137 SADLSRQRAPQAP
+137 SADLSRQRAPEAP
-150 QREMSV
+150 QRELSV
-156 SELSVLARRLRHM
+156 SELSDLSRRLRHM
-169 YQVGLLGILRG
+169 YQVGLLGVLRG
-180 QNSATHLK
+180 QGNATSLK

-208 FLWVSQAVL
+208 FLWVAQAVL

-233 LLSQF
+233 LLSQY

-246 YDGDQAVTEEA
+246 YGGDQAVTEEA

-264 SLFIVSLSAEESG
+264 SLFIVSLSAEDSG
-277 AIGAVKQAFGLKSG
+277 TIGDVKQAFGLKSE

-297 QRELALMTGANG
+297 QRELALMTGASG
-309 SVIRSVASAM
+309 SVIRSVATAM

-359 NKDDESRTI
+359 NKDDESRAI
-368 KVRAQEVSQWAP
+368 KLRAREVSKWAP
-380 DHNVEGDAFH
+380 DQNVEGEAFH
-390 ALVDDLLVVE
+390 GLVDDLLIVE

-410 SPDDDVHRSAN
+410 SPEDDVHRTAN
-421 NTSISLYQLD
+421 NTNISLYQLD

-440 CRAGLTLAK
+440 CRAGLALAK

-501 LIGGEQVPT
+501 LLSGDQVPT

-551 LGFPVPKVA
+551 LGFPVSKVA

>member
-24 AETQL
+24 AENQL

-75 RELQEKVSDAR
+75 RELQDKVSDAR

-123 HSGGKG
+123 RSGGKG

-137 SADLSRQRAPQAP
+137 SADLSRQRSPEAP

-156 SELSVLARRLRHM
+156 SELSDLSRRLRHM
-169 YQVGLLGILRG
+169 YQVGLLGVLRG
-180 QNSATHLK
+180 QGNATHLK

-208 FLWVSQAVL
+208 FLWVAQAVL

-233 LLSQF
+233 LLSQY

-264 SLFIVSLSAEESG
+264 SLFIVSLSAEDSG
-277 AIGAVKQAFGLKSG
+277 TIGDVKQAFGLKSE

-297 QRELALMTGANG
+297 QRELALLTGASG

-359 NKDDESRTI
+359 NKDDESRAI
-368 KVRAQEVSQWAP
+368 KLRAREVSQWAP
-380 DHNVEGDAFH
+380 DQNVEGEAFH
-390 ALVDDLLVVE
+390 GLVDDLLIVE

-410 SPDDDVHRSAN
+410 SPEDDVHRTAN
-421 NTSISLYQLD
+421 NTNISLYQLD

-440 CRAGLTLAK
+440 CRAGLALAK

-501 LIGGEQVPT
+501 LLGGDQVPT

-551 LGFPVPKVA
+551 LGFPVSKVA

>member
-24 AETQL
+24 AENQL

-75 RELQEKVSDAR
+75 RELQDKVSDAR

-123 HSGGKG
+123 RSGGKG

-137 SADLSRQRAPQAP
+137 SADLSRQRAPEAP

-156 SELSVLARRLRHM
+156 SELSDLARRLRHM
-169 YQVGLLGILRG
+169 YQVGLLGVLRG
-180 QNSATHLK
+180 QNNATNLK

-208 FLWVSQAVL
+208 FLWVAQSVL

-233 LLSQF
+233 LLSQY

-264 SLFIVSLSAEESG
+264 SLFIVSLSAEDSG
-277 AIGAVKQAFGLKSG
+277 TIGDVKQAFGLKSE

-297 QRELALMTGANG
+297 QRELALMTGASG

-359 NKDDESRTI
+359 NKDDESRAI
-368 KVRAQEVSQWAP
+368 KLRAREVSQWAP
-380 DHNVEGDAFH
+380 DQNVEGEAFH
-390 ALVDDLLVVE
+390 GLVDDLLIVE

-410 SPDDDVHRSAN
+410 SPEDDVHRTAN
-421 NTSISLYQLD
+421 NTNISLYQLD

-440 CRAGLTLAK
+440 CRAGLALAK

-481 LELDRAKAVTEA
+481 LELDRAKGVTEA

-501 LIGGEQVPT
+501 LLGGDQVPT

-551 LGFPVPKVA
+551 LGFPVSKVA